1 MKTHQIFAAPLHR
14 IIKRSNN
21 IVLFDIPQFQLHP
34 LRQPSVVS
42 IIVHLGSNVLGL
54 VRVRALQVVA
64 DKARHEEVDPVNSKR
79 VIQQTFCK
87 IWLFTSDISHGQIL
101 GRALFPEF

>member
-34 LRQPSVVS
+34 LWQPSVVS

-64 DKARHEEVDPVNSKR
+64 DKARHEEVDPGPSEEVR
-79 VIQQTFCK
+79 
-87 IWLFTSDISHGQIL
+87 L
-101 GRALFPEF
+101 RR

>member
-14 IIKRSNN
+14 ILKTSDNL
-21 IVLFDIPQFQLHP
+21 VLFDIPQLQLHP

-64 DKARHEEVDPVNSKR
+64 DKARHEEVDPVNSKG
-79 VIQQTFCK
+79 VI
-87 IWLFTSDISHGQIL
+87 
-101 GRALFPEF
+101 